1 MADLVCRPQ
10 SRERLSAAL
19 AADQEARKE
28 GQRQHKKQEEAQA
41 RRTSEK
47 MEAMDLQTRAAAA
60 AAHLAAAPTT
70 EEMAE
75 AA

>member
-1 MADLVCRPQ
+1 MADLACRPQ
-10 SRERLSAAL
+10 LRERLSAVL
-19 AADQEARKE
+19 VADQEARKE

-41 RRTSEK
+41 RRPSEQ
-47 MEAMDLQTRAAAA
+47 MGAMDLQTRAEAA
-60 AAHLAAAPTT
+60 AAHLAADSTE